1 MAFCVPSQAGV
12 YMSTEMDRK
21 LFTVDDYSRM
31 EDAGIL
37 RPEDRV
43 ELIRGE
49 IVKMSPI
56 GPRHM
61 AAVDKANRTFVRLA
75 GDDAIVRIQGAVV
88 LDRFSAP
95 EPDIVLLRPRDDFY
109 ASRHAGPPDIL
120 LIIEVADTSLAFDT
134 TLKAGLYAILK
145 VPEYWIADLQ
155 ENRLLCYSEPQ
166 KDSYRLVREFHRG
179 DMVAPLLLPNC
190 RLNADILLPC

>member
-1 MAFCVPSQAGV
+1 
-12 YMSTEMDRK
+12 MSAEMDRK

-61 AAVDKANRTFVRLA
+61 AAVDKATRTFVRLA

-95 EPDIVLLRPRDDFY
+95 EPDLVLLQPRDDFY
-109 ASRHAGPPDIL
+109 STRHAGPPDIL
-120 LIIEVADTSLAFDT
+120 LIIEVADSSLAYDT
-134 TLKAGLYAILK
+134 TVKVELYAILK
-145 VPEYWIADLQ
+145 VPEYWVADLQ
-155 ENRLLCYSEPQ
+155 SNRLLCYSEPQ
-166 KDSYRLVREFHRG
+166 KDSYRCIREFHRG
-179 DMVAPLLLPNC
+179 DMVAPLLLSNC
-190 RLNADILLPC
+190 RLNADVLLP